1 MYDHHSHDHRDAAA
15 NFGPTFAIATALNLG
30 LVAVQVFYGVV
41 ARLPARM
48 KWTPKCFIVGKWA
61 LWARS
66 AHPNAGLSTAKS
78 ARTCRSSRQLSWAD
92 HQSQNREGVSLTIP
106 QSLLSRADEVIE

>member
-1 MYDHHSHDHRDAAA
+1 MHDHHSHDHRDAAA

-78 ARTCRSSRQLSWAD
+78 AALFWLLSLAHMVLNTPPSSRLKKLSTYLI
-92 HQSQNREGVSLTIP
+92 RLKSLEP
-106 QSLLSRADEVIE
+106 